1 MAFGGLT
8 LSNVASCK
16 SMTSESNEK
25 SSMSLT
31 PKIVKEEQGNRLNVI
46 GDNQTIKLNGE
57 DTGNQFTLIEQDNS
71 PGIGIPPHIHENE
84 DEIFK
89 VNSGSAEVTIGD
101 KTAILN
107 AGDLV
112 FCPRGIPHSWKIIG
126 TENAKVS
133 LSIFPSGLEIM
144 FKELSDL
151 PKGKPNMDKIA
162 EICGKYKVRFV

>member
-1 MAFGGLT
+1 MVLGGLT
-8 LSNVASCK
+8 LPNITSCQ
-16 SMTSESNEK
+16 SVTSKSNEK
-25 SSMSLT
+25 KPMSSI

-46 GDNQTIKLNGE
+46 GDNQLIKLTGK
-57 DTGNQFTLIEQDNS
+57 DTANQFTLIEQDNS

-89 VNSGSAEVTIGD
+89 VNSGSAEVTIGN

-107 AGDLV
+107 SGDLV

-133 LSIFPSGLEIM
+133 LSIFPSGLEKM
-144 FKELSDL
+144 FEELSDL
-151 PKGKPNMDKIA
+151 PKGKPDMNKVA